1 MPEHILLSPLVT
13 FSLFVLLGMGLSRV
27 AAAHAAGGEDSERKL
42 ESYAC
47 GQRQVAHNVSP
58 DYSQFF
64 PYAFFFTIMHVL
76 TLVVATTPPSAQP
89 GDLMLPLLY
98 VACGMLALI
107 IIFRR

>member
-1 MPEHILLSPLVT
+1 MEQILFSPPMLLLVFILL
-13 FSLFVLLGMGLSRV
+13 GWGLSRV
-27 AAAHAAGGEDSERKL
+27 ISGYAATGDISERKF

-47 GQRQVAHNVSP
+47 GQRQVKHNVSP

-76 TLVVATTPPSAQP
+76 VLVVATAPKGA
-89 GDLMLPLLY
+89 LVLPLLY
-98 VACGMLALI
+98 VAGGVLALI

>member
-1 MPEHILLSPLVT
+1 MLNLILAPPVTFLFFILLGL
-13 FSLFVLLGMGLSRV
+13 GLSKIV
-27 AAAHAAGGEDSERKL
+27 AHYAAKGNISERKT

-47 GQRQVAHNVSP
+47 GQRQVSHNVSP

-76 TLVVATTPPSAQP
+76 VLVIATAPKATLS
-89 GDLMLPLLY
+89 LPLLY
-98 VACGMLALI
+98 IAAGILALL

>member
-1 MPEHILLSPLVT
+1 MLENILLSPPVIFL
-13 FSLFVLLGMGLSRV
+13 LFVLLGFGLSRV
-27 AAAHAAGGEDSERKL
+27 AAAHASGGQSSERKL

-47 GQRQVAHNVSP
+47 GQRQVTHNVSP

-76 TLVVATTPPSAQP
+76 TLVVATAPPGPPKA
-89 GDLMLPLLY
+89 LTLPLLY
-98 VACGMLALI
+98 VVGGLLALI

>member
-1 MPEHILLSPLVT
+1 MEQILLSPPVT
-13 FSLFVLLGMGLSRV
+13 LLIYILLGFTITRV
-27 AAAHAAGGEDSERKL
+27 VAGCAATGEEEERKL

-47 GQRQVAHNVSP
+47 GQRRVMHTVSP

-76 TLVVATTPPSAQP
+76 TLVVATAPP
-89 GDLMLPLLY
+89 GGLTLPLLY
-98 VACGMLALI
+98 IAGGLLALI